1 MATMAEKVLKVT
13 QTRSELGHVARNRG
27 TIRALGLDRIGHSN
41 VLPDNP
47 AVRGMVRQV
56 NFLVTVEELTG
67 AAAVEGSKEIA
78 AKAAKKAPR
87 VKKVA
92 RAKGSSRPKKVKVA
106 K

>member
-1 MATMAEKVLKVT
+1 MLF
-13 QTRSELGHVARNRG
+13 RS
-27 TIRALGLDRIGHSN
+27 
-41 VLPDNP
+41 
-47 AVRGMVRQV
+47 
-56 NFLVTVEELTG
+56 
-67 AAAVEGSKEIA
+67 VEGSKEIA